1 MSGSLHVIIGSM
13 FSGKSTEVIRLI
25 NRYKK
30 IYKDQVLLIN
40 HQFDTRYGE
49 SVISSHD
56 KLQINCM
63 SLDKLSCV
71 FDLEDFNKAKVI
83 FVEEGQF
90 FKDLYDFV
98 TKCADN
104 YNKII
109 IVSGLDGDY
118 QRAPFG
124 DMLRII
130 PHAETI
136 KKLNALCEVCG
147 DGTLAGFTQRLVCN
161 KEKEFIGVKEY
172 RAVCRKHYLNK

>member
-30 IYKDQVLLIN
+30 IYKDNVLLIN
-40 HQFDTRYGE
+40 HQFDNRYGD

-56 KLQINCM
+56 KLQIKCM
-63 SLDKLSCV
+63 SLDVLSGV
-71 FDLEDFNKAKVI
+71 FELEEFKNSKVV

-98 TKCADN
+98 VECADN
-104 YNKII
+104 YNKIL

-118 QRAPFG
+118 QRQPFG

-136 KKLNALCEVCG
+136 KKLNAFCEVCG
-147 DGTLAGFTQRLVCN
+147 DGTLAGFTQRIVDS
-161 KEKEFIGVKEY
+161 KEQELIGVKEY